1 MSTQRQIERQA
12 RVARSS
18 IIACASVFVAALSH
32 VAAGGNSPTFFA
44 LIASTIAA
52 VPLTL
57 VLTHRRFGLT
67 GMYVAVA
74 LAQALF
80 HSLFVYIGTGT
91 SGPSTPMPAHAEH
104 FGMVQAYV
112 PVIPGGAGPDLF
124 MWISHAV
131 AALVTVWLIRR
142 GDTALARLAHVL
154 TRVLW
159 PTIRFLVRTP
169 VRHIHHATPVHA
181 AAAAVS
187 RVGFAISHRG
197 PPAGSAYIPR

>member
-18 IIACASVFVAALSH
+18 IIACASVLVAALSH

-44 LIASTIAA
+44 LIASAIVA

-57 VLTHRRFGLT
+57 VLTHRRFGLA
-67 GMYVAVA
+67 GMSLAVA

-124 MWISHAV
+124 MWVSHAV
-131 AALVTVWLIRR
+131 AALVTVWFIRR
-142 GDTALARLAHVL
+142 GDTALARLARML

-159 PTIRFLVRTP
+159 PVGQLTVRTRP
-169 VRHIHHATPVHA
+169 RLSFSVTRGDVASLAI
-181 AAAAVS
+181 S
-187 RVGFAISHRG
+187 RVSFAISHRG
-197 PPAGSAYIPR
+197 PPAVSALASR